1 MVTEPMV
8 LTDEAP
14 VPKVVPPDEVRVV
27 KAPVLAV
34 VEPMVPGA
42 IQVAPIKDEALMV
55 PVPV

>member
-1 MVTEPMV
+1 VVTEPMV

-14 VPKVVPPDEVRVV
+14 VPKVVPPDEVKVV

-34 VEPMVPGA
+34 VDPIVPGA
-42 IQVAPIKDEALMV
+42 IQVAPTREEALIV